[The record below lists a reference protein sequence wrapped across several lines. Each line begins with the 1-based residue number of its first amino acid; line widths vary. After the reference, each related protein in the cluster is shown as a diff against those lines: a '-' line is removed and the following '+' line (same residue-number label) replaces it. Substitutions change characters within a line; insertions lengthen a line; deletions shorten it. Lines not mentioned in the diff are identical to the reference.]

1 MIIAVGMVGI
11 VYFALSVAIIGL
23 LSALGSIPNLAPLSS
38 PAPYI
43 AAVLACLCAWLL
55 SRELR
60 RDVHQLSVFWLFF
73 GVVGAM
79 GALLLFFNHRILGA
93 AAATFFVSTWLACV
107 VVLARSV
114 FVKDSRPHELMRRFG
129 ERHLFEHAGVQ
140 LALDITDTDTIGRG
154 AFEVHIFLQNCWDK
168 ERSATV
174 SLHPRRGFFGLPGGA
189 EVSGP
194 AKPVVL
200 RGAEVG
206 VLAIPVRLTTT
217 DRVSLQVTLNTSGLG
232 GKRIWRRP
240 AQTIP
245 MSISPSMTVV
255 LACATFGTFWAWGGG
270 LFIRIPAGA
279 RQHHKSTLGERRFR
293 SLMCD

>member
-1 MIIAVGMVGI
+1 VAVIA
-11 VYFALSVAIIGL
+11 L
-23 LSALGSIPNLAPLSS
+23 LIALGSIPNVAPLTS
-38 PAPYI
+38 PAPYV
-43 AAVLACLCAWLL
+43 AAALACLCAWLL

-60 RDVHQLSVFWLFF
+60 RDVLQLSVFWVFF

-93 AAATFFVSTWLACV
+93 AAATFFVSTWLACLV
-107 VVLARSV
+107 ILARSV
-114 FVKDSRPHELMRRFG
+114 FVKDSRPHELIKRFG

-140 LALDITDTDTIGRG
+140 LAVELADSNAMSRG
-154 AFEVHIFLQNCWDK
+154 VFEVQVFLQNCWDK
-168 ERSATV
+168 ERSAT
-174 SLHPRRGFFGLPGGA
+174 LGLYPRCGFFGLPGGA
-189 EVSGP
+189 VVAEP
-194 AKPVVL
+194 KKPIVL

-270 LFIRIPAGA
+270 LFIRVPAGP
-279 RQHHKSTLGERRFR
+279 RLHRESTLRERRWR
-293 SLMCD
+293 SVLCD